1 MDHPLF
7 VYGTLRAGSAN
18 EFARLIESV
27 SDFVASGRV
36 RGSMYRIAHYP
47 GWVEDSD
54 GWVQGEIRQPR
65 DSVTLLHELDEYEG
79 PDYRRVLRV
88 IETDGGPRQCWAY
101 LYARS
106 IEGKS
111 RIVSGDW
118 FVGT

>member
-7 VYGTLRAGSAN
+7 VYGTLRKGSGD
-18 EFARLIESV
+18 EFASLLESA
-27 SDFVASGRV
+27 SDFVATGCV
-36 RGSMYRIAHYP
+36 RGSLYRIAHYP

-65 DSVTLLHELDEYEG
+65 DSGSLLHELDEYEG

-88 IETDGGPRQCWAY
+88 METDGGPLQCWVY
-101 LYARS
+101 LYSRS

-111 RIVSGDW
+111 RVVSGDW
-118 FVGT
+118 LIGN